1 MYSGSDLTT
10 LMTEL
15 ASLTA
20 SGFLQYD
27 FFIGQMNPYLRI
39 YVSNYEQGL
48 YPVLSRLPQAKE
60 IIDLYYT
67 TDFTPPVATFITNMT
82 AGIQATVDANATLL
96 TEISTAMSNWPTF
109 VTAYNSYG

>member
-10 LMTEL
+10 LMTAL
-15 ASLTA
+15 GSLTS

-27 FFIGQMNPYLRI
+27 FFIGEMNPYLRI

-48 YPVLSRLPQAKE
+48 YPVLSRLPQASKIVE
-60 IIDLYYT
+60 LYRT
-67 TDFTPPVATFITNMT
+67 TDFTPPVATFISNIT
-82 AGIQATVDANATLL
+82 AGIKATVDGNATLL

-109 VTAYNSYG
+109 ASTYNSYG